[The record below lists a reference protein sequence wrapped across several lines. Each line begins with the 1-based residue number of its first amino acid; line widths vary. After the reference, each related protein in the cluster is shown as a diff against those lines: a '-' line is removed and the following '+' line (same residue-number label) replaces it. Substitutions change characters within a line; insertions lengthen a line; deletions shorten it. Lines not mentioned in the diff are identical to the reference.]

1 VLDGNGRVPLARGSA
16 FSSTIQGAKSKF
28 FDGLCSSA
36 KKMMMMP
43 QRVYLDWNATAPLH
57 DEARAAM
64 TSAFGLVG
72 NPSSIHGEGRQ
83 ARHLVEQARTQV
95 ASLVGAEPRDVTFT
109 SAGTEANVLALT
121 PAIEI
126 SGAKPP
132 RDRLLMSAIEHPS
145 VQLGHRFPTSQVEQV
160 SVTTD
165 GVIDLSALRTRLAEL
180 GTQGVRPLV
189 SIMHGNNETGV
200 VQPIAEAAAI
210 VHAAGGLLHV
220 DAVQTAGRID
230 CDINTLDADM
240 LTLSG
245 HKLGGPKGV
254 GALVKRSDALHFAD
268 PVIRGGG
275 QERGSRAGTENVIG
289 IIGFGAAA
297 ATAARRGKADATGM
311 ARLRERLE
319 TGLRAISAETVVFG
333 LGVERVPN
341 TTLFAIPDIK
351 AETALIALD
360 LEGIAASSGAACS
373 SGKVSASHVLAAM
386 GVAGSLAHGAIRV
399 SLGPT
404 TREDEIDFFLK
415 AWRKLVMGLSKGR
428 GVAA

>member
-1 VLDGNGRVPLARGSA
+1 
-16 FSSTIQGAKSKF
+16 
-28 FDGLCSSA
+28 
-36 KKMMMMP
+36 M
-43 QRVYLDWNATAPLH
+43 
-57 DEARAAM
+57 
-64 TSAFGLVG
+64 
-72 NPSSIHGEGRQ
+72 
-83 ARHLVEQARTQV
+83 
-95 ASLVGAEPRDVTFT
+95 TFT

-121 PAIEI
+121 PAIEF
-126 SGAKPP
+126 GLAKAS

-145 VQLGHRFPTSQVEQV
+145 VQLGHRFPASQVEQV
-160 SVTTD
+160 SVTAD
-165 GVIDLSALRTRLAEL
+165 GVVDLSALRARLTEL
-180 GTQGVRPLV
+180 GHQGVRPLV
-189 SIMHGNNETGV
+189 SIMHANNETGV

-245 HKLGGPKGV
+245 HKLGGPKGI
-254 GALVKRSDALHFAD
+254 GALVKRSDALHLAD

-297 ATAARRGKADATGM
+297 ATAARHRKVEAVGM
-311 ARLRERLE
+311 ARLRERFE
-319 TGLRAISAETVVFG
+319 AGLRAISAETVIFG

-341 TTLFAIPDIK
+341 TTLFATPDIK

-360 LEGIAASSGAACS
+360 LEGIAVSSGAACS

-386 GVAGSLAHGAIRV
+386 GVGGSLAHGAIRV

-404 TREDEIDFFLK
+404 TRDDEIDFFLK